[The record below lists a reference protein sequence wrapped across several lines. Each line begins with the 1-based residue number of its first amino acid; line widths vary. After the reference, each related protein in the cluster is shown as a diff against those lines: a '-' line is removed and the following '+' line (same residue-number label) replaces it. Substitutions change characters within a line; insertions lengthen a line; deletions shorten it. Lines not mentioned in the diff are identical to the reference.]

1 MAETPGARIGFI
13 STRLAGTD
21 GVSLEVVKWVEVLT
35 RLGHQ
40 CFFFAGELDWPE
52 ERSLLV
58 PEAHFSHPE
67 IASIG
72 RDLFDDYVR
81 SADTSHQIQVI
92 KERLKAQ
99 LYAFIRQFDLHLI
112 IPQNALS
119 IPMNVPLGLAITE
132 VIAETNIPTIG
143 HHHDFSWERARFAV
157 NAAEDYLNAAFPPT
171 LPSVH
176 HVVIN
181 SFAARQLAMRFAANS
196 ALIPNV
202 MPFDTAPPT
211 GDGYAD
217 TLRADLGIPADD
229 VLVLQATRVV
239 PRKRIERA
247 IELVARLERPCTLL
261 ISHESGDEGDEYA
274 AYLRSYAN
282 LLSVRTLFGS
292 ELMGHERGTTAEGRR
307 IYSLADAYQQCDLV
321 TYPSSLE
328 GFGNAFLEAI
338 YYRKPLVMSAYEIFK
353 VDIQPK
359 GFKAV
364 VFDEFVTDEAVR
376 ATDELLAD
384 PERVAQIVDHNY
396 ALARRFYSYA
406 ALEKHLVALLNDCL
420 GA

>member
-1 MAETPGARIGFI
+1 MGARIGFI

-52 ERSLLV
+52 DRCLLA
-58 PEAHFSHPE
+58 PEAHFTHPE
-67 IASIG
+67 VASIG

-81 SADTSHQIQVI
+81 STETSHQVQVI
-92 KERLKAQ
+92 KERLKEQ
-99 LYAFIRQFDLHLI
+99 LYTFIRQFNLQLL
-112 IPQNALS
+112 IPQNALA

-171 LPSVH
+171 LPAIR

-181 SFAARQLAMRFAANS
+181 SFAARQLAMRCGTS
-196 ALIPNV
+196 STLIPNV
-202 MPFDTAPPT
+202 MPFDTAPPA
-211 GDGYAD
+211 GDGYANP
-217 TLRADLGIPADD
+217 LRADLDIDPDD
-229 VLVLQATRVV
+229 LLILQPTRVV

-247 IELVARLERPCTLL
+247 IELAARLQRPCTVL
-261 ISHESGDEGDEYA
+261 ISHDSGDEGDEYV
-274 AYLRSYAN
+274 AYLRAYAE
-282 LLSVRTLFGS
+282 LLGVRTLFGS
-292 ELMGHERGTTAEGRR
+292 EMMGQTRGTTPDGRR

-338 YYRKPLVMSAYEIFK
+338 YYRKPIVLSAYEIFK

-364 VFDEFVTDEAVR
+364 VFDEFVTDQAVR
-376 ATDELLAD
+376 ATNALLAD
-384 PERVAQIVDHNY
+384 PARVAELVEHNY
-396 ALARRFYSYA
+396 ALARRFYSFT
-406 ALEKHLVALLNDCL
+406 ALEKRLVALLNDCL
-420 GA
+420 GT